1 MTVVPFPTAAA
12 ANDDKCGDRRGDRGR
27 APDYDHGTL
36 LAHLLSAGVA
46 FMDPDT
52 DRIMVRTVDGPHALR
67 FDEIEEVVGQFAS
80 NVS

>member
-1 MTVVPFPTAAA
+1 MTVVPFPTAAT
-12 ANDDKCGDRRGDRGR
+12 ANDNKCGDRGR